1 MQGAPRFED
10 PFTALWAT
18 GVFMSCLVIL
28 ATINIASPRKW
39 KMLRQA
45 ALRMRLGNQ
54 ALRGEVEAGDR
65 DTLGLQAVAISSMA
79 MLLWQA
85 GSLSGAAAK
94 ASYLYF
100 FIGTAAVIITQA
112 FLLRTIALFARS
124 DAGIG
129 EFLHTGRL
137 LHAVV
142 GISVLPLTML
152 AAYHAPWREAM
163 VWIGILFLGA
173 GVLYRW
179 FRGAWIGLSAGVPA
193 RFIVLYLCAA
203 EIGPLLL
210 ALSLLRKSPTLH
222 S

>member
-1 MQGAPRFED
+1 MKGAPRFDD

-18 GVFMSCLVIL
+18 GVFMSCLLIL

-39 KMLRQA
+39 RILRQA
-45 ALRMRLGNQ
+45 AFRMRLGQQ

-65 DTLGLQAVAISSMA
+65 DTLGLQAVAVSSMA
-79 MLLWQA
+79 MLFWQA
-85 GSLSGAAAK
+85 GSLSGAAASV
-94 ASYLYF
+94 SYLYF
-100 FIGTAAVIITQA
+100 FIGTAVVLIAQA
-112 FLLRTIALFARS
+112 FLLRAISLFART

-142 GISVLPLTML
+142 GVAVLPLAML
-152 AAYHAPWREAM
+152 AAYYAQWREAM
-163 VWIGILFLGA
+163 VSIGLVIMGT

-179 FRGAWIGLSAGVPA
+179 LRGAMIGLSAGIPA

-210 ALSLLRKSPTLH
+210 ALSFLRKSPTLH